1 MFLPHALHINK
12 NYTCV
17 NCSTADKRVFQSAS
31 LRPDRISSDSM
42 AAAFSSTS
50 SWARPFS
57 AAFVG
62 AFPLPAEAPT
72 GCFFCCVFFG
82 GAAFPAVTGL
92 LTGFGA
98 VLPAETFPLALPTP
112 CSDLA
117 GAVHGRSFL
126 GTFATITALS
136 QHSFI
141 CYKESTYKQHTV
153 HMCICVCKHRT

>member
-1 MFLPHALHINK
+1 M
-12 NYTCV
+12 
-17 NCSTADKRVFQSAS
+17 
-31 LRPDRISSDSM
+31 
-42 AAAFSSTS
+42 
-50 SWARPFS
+50 
-57 AAFVG
+57 G